1 MTTFQSYVI
10 NYRSPY
16 SSRLV
21 RDTKKAKVGKYQW
34 NVADVVR
41 SGGHAASLE
50 GQKKQKREE
59 RRDIIIVRFS

>member
-10 NYRSPY
+10 HQLSNSL
-16 SSRLV
+16 RLV

-50 GQKKQKREE
+50 GQNKQKREE

>member
-10 NYRSPY
+10 HQLSNSL
-16 SSRLV
+16 RLV